1 MSETYI
7 PGTCNLGKAEVRS
20 RQVVAIIGFTVSLVL
35 ATGLIASSA
44 PRASGLTL
52 FAPLTVFAI
61 GLIQSRRKFCLAYG
75 LAGTFNLGKLGQIS
89 KVANPEDKAADRKT
103 ALLILAQAAALSLA
117 ITGAFT
123 LLLLQ

>member
-1 MSETYI
+1 MSDTYI

-20 RQVVAIIGFTVSLVL
+20 RQIVALVGLVATLIL

-44 PRASGLTL
+44 PQASGLTL
-52 FAPLTVFAI
+52 FAPLMVFAV
-61 GLIQSRRKFCLAYG
+61 GFIQSRRKFCLAYG
-75 LAGTFNLGKLGQIS
+75 IAGTFNLGKLGQIS

-103 ALLILAQAAALSLA
+103 ALSILAQATALALG

-123 LLLLQ
+123 LLLL

>member
-1 MSETYI
+1 VSDTYI

-20 RQVVAIIGFTVSLVL
+20 RQIVALVGLVSSLIL

-44 PRASGLTL
+44 PQASGLTL
-52 FAPLTVFAI
+52 FAPLMVFAV
-61 GLIQSRRKFCLAYG
+61 GFIQSRRKFCLAYG

-103 ALLILAQAAALSLA
+103 ALSILAQATALALGL
-117 ITGAFT
+117 TGAIT
-123 LLLLQ
+123 LLLL

>member
-1 MSETYI
+1 MSDTYI

-20 RQVVAIIGFTVSLVL
+20 RQIVALVGLVATLVL

-44 PRASGLTL
+44 PQASGLTL
-52 FAPLTVFAI
+52 FAPLMVFAV
-61 GLIQSRRKFCLAYG
+61 GFIQSRRKFCLAYG

-103 ALLILAQAAALSLA
+103 ALSILAQATVLALGL
-117 ITGAFT
+117 TGAIT
-123 LLLLQ
+123 LLLL

>member
-1 MSETYI
+1 MSDTYI

-20 RQVVAIIGFTVSLVL
+20 RQIVALVGLVATLIL

-44 PRASGLTL
+44 PQASGLTL
-52 FAPLTVFAI
+52 FAPLMVFAV
-61 GLIQSRRKFCLAYG
+61 GFIQSRRKFCLAYG

-103 ALLILAQAAALSLA
+103 ALSILAQATALALV

-123 LLLLQ
+123 LLFL

>member
-1 MSETYI
+1 MSDTYI

-20 RQVVAIIGFTVSLVL
+20 RQIVALVGLVATLTL

-44 PRASGLTL
+44 PQASGLTL
-52 FAPLTVFAI
+52 FAPLMVFAV
-61 GLIQSRRKFCLAYG
+61 GFIQSRRKFCLAYG

-103 ALLILAQAAALSLA
+103 ALSILAQATALALGL
-117 ITGAFT
+117 TGAIT
-123 LLLLQ
+123 LLLL

>member
-1 MSETYI
+1 M
-7 PGTCNLGKAEVRS
+7 
-20 RQVVAIIGFTVSLVL
+20 VALVGLVATLIL

-44 PRASGLTL
+44 PQVSGLTL
-52 FAPLTVFAI
+52 FAPLMVFAV
-61 GLIQSRRKFCLAYG
+61 GFVQSRRKFCLAYG

-103 ALLILAQAAALSLA
+103 ALLILAQATALALG

-123 LLLLQ
+123 LLLL

>member
-1 MSETYI
+1 MSDTYI

-20 RQVVAIIGFTVSLVL
+20 RQIVALVGFVASLIL

-44 PRASGLTL
+44 PQASGLTL
-52 FAPLTVFAI
+52 FAPLMVFAV
-61 GLIQSRRKFCLAYG
+61 GFIQSRRKFCLAYG

-103 ALLILAQAAALSLA
+103 ALSILAQATALALGLTAA
-117 ITGAFT
+117 IT
-123 LLLLQ
+123 LLLL

>member
-1 MSETYI
+1 VSDTYI

-20 RQVVAIIGFTVSLVL
+20 RQIVALVGLVASLIL

-44 PRASGLTL
+44 PQASGLTL
-52 FAPLTVFAI
+52 FAPLMVFAV
-61 GLIQSRRKFCLAYG
+61 GFIQSRRKFCLAYG

-103 ALLILAQAAALSLA
+103 ALSILAQATALALGL
-117 ITGAFT
+117 TGAIT
-123 LLLLQ
+123 LLLL

>member
-1 MSETYI
+1 VSNTYI

-20 RQVVAIIGFTVSLVL
+20 RQIVALVGLVATLIL

-44 PRASGLTL
+44 PQASGLTL
-52 FAPLTVFAI
+52 FAPLMVFAV
-61 GLIQSRRKFCLAYG
+61 GFIQSRRKFCLAYG

-103 ALLILAQAAALSLA
+103 ALSILAQATALALGL
-117 ITGAFT
+117 TGAIT
-123 LLLLQ
+123 LLLL

>member
-1 MSETYI
+1 MSDTYI

-20 RQVVAIIGFTVSLVL
+20 RQIVAIVGFVASLIL

-44 PRASGLTL
+44 PQASGLTL
-52 FAPLTVFAI
+52 FAPLMVFAV
-61 GLIQSRRKFCLAYG
+61 GFIQSRRKFCLAYG

-103 ALLILAQAAALSLA
+103 ALSILAQATALALGL
-117 ITGAFT
+117 TGAIT
-123 LLLLQ
+123 LLLL

>member
-1 MSETYI
+1 MSDTYI

-20 RQVVAIIGFTVSLVL
+20 RQIVALVGLVASLIL

-44 PRASGLTL
+44 PQASGLTL
-52 FAPLTVFAI
+52 FAPLMVFAV
-61 GLIQSRRKFCLAYG
+61 GFIQSRRKFCLAYG

-103 ALLILAQAAALSLA
+103 ALSILAQATALALGLTGA
-117 ITGAFT
+117 ITLM
-123 LLLLQ
+123 LL

>member
-1 MSETYI
+1 MSDTYI

-20 RQVVAIIGFTVSLVL
+20 RQIVTLVGLVASLIL

-44 PRASGLTL
+44 PQASGLTL
-52 FAPLTVFAI
+52 FAPLMVFAV
-61 GLIQSRRKFCLAYG
+61 GFIQSRRKFCLAYG

-103 ALLILAQAAALSLA
+103 ALSILAQATALALGL
-117 ITGAFT
+117 TGAIT
-123 LLLLQ
+123 LLLL

>member
-1 MSETYI
+1 VSDTYI

-20 RQVVAIIGFTVSLVL
+20 RQIVALVGLIATLIL

-44 PRASGLTL
+44 PQASGLTL
-52 FAPLTVFAI
+52 FAPLMVFAV
-61 GLIQSRRKFCLAYG
+61 GFIQSRRKFCLAYG

-103 ALLILAQAAALSLA
+103 ALSILAQATALALGL
-117 ITGAFT
+117 TGAIT
-123 LLLLQ
+123 LLLL

>member
-1 MSETYI
+1 MSDTYI

-20 RQVVAIIGFTVSLVL
+20 RQIVALVGLVATLTL

-44 PRASGLTL
+44 PQASGLTL
-52 FAPLTVFAI
+52 FAPLMVFAV
-61 GLIQSRRKFCLAYG
+61 GFIQSRRKFCLAYG

-103 ALLILAQAAALSLA
+103 ALSILAQATALALGL
-117 ITGAFT
+117 TGVIT
-123 LLLLQ
+123 LLLL

>member
-1 MSETYI
+1 VSDTYI

-20 RQVVAIIGFTVSLVL
+20 RQIVALVGLVASLIL

-44 PRASGLTL
+44 PQVSGLTL
-52 FAPLTVFAI
+52 FAPLMVFAV
-61 GLIQSRRKFCLAYG
+61 GFIQSRRKFCLAYG

-103 ALLILAQAAALSLA
+103 ALSILAQATALALGLTTA
-117 ITGAFT
+117 IT
-123 LLLLQ
+123 LLLL

>member
-1 MSETYI
+1 MSDTYI

-20 RQVVAIIGFTVSLVL
+20 RQVVALVGLVASLIL

-44 PRASGLTL
+44 PQASGLTL
-52 FAPLTVFAI
+52 FAPLMVFAV
-61 GLIQSRRKFCLAYG
+61 GFIQSRRKFCLAYG

-103 ALLILAQAAALSLA
+103 ALSILGQATALALGLTTA
-117 ITGAFT
+117 IT
-123 LLLLQ
+123 LLLL

>member
-1 MSETYI
+1 VSDTYI

-20 RQVVAIIGFTVSLVL
+20 RQIVALVGLVASLIL

-44 PRASGLTL
+44 PQASGLTL
-52 FAPLTVFAI
+52 FAPLMVFAV
-61 GLIQSRRKFCLAYG
+61 GFIQSRRKFCLAYG

-103 ALLILAQAAALSLA
+103 ALSILAQATALALGLTAA
-117 ITGAFT
+117 IT
-123 LLLLQ
+123 LLLL